1 MTFDIIGTGETTVN
15 MNLKYLGVVN
25 EENKEGFV
33 IEKGKDTNLKSK
45 TGFSKNSTYGVSAVM
60 PNGNKDRI
68 KGDTNF
74 DGTVDIS
81 DATYIQ
87 KHVTE
92 YVLFNNNQLAVA
104 DVTGDGKVDIA
115 DATQVQR
122 MAAN

>member
-1 MTFDIIGTGETTVN
+1 
-15 MNLKYLGVVN
+15 
-25 EENKEGFV
+25 
-33 IEKGKDTNLKSK
+33 
-45 TGFSKNSTYGVSAVM
+45 M